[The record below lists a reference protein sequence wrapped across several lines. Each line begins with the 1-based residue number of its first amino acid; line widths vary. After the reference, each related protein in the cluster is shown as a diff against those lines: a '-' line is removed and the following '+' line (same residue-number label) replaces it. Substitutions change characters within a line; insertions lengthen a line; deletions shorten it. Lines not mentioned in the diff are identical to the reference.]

1 MIKYY
6 FIYLLVILSISK
18 GGNLLDSLHGNYCF
32 PDCKKFNSIFIL
44 SPDNTFNFRTTLYG
58 GNARWGSW
66 EFLDDDKIKLK
77 TMKIFSEKSYQM
89 PPEEIIYIT
98 PGKEL
103 KIGEN
108 LYVKNT
114 ELAKLERD
122 R

>member
-1 MIKYY
+1 MIKHC
-6 FIYLLVILSISK
+6 FIYSLVILSISK
-18 GGNLLDSLHGNYCF
+18 GENLLDSLHGNYCF

-44 SPDNTFNFRTTLYG
+44 SSDNTFNFRTTLYG
-58 GNARWGSW
+58 GNARWGLW
-66 EFLDDDKIKLK
+66 ELIEDDKIKLK

-98 PGKEL
+98 SGKEL

-114 ELAKLERD
+114 ELVKLERH

>member
-1 MIKYY
+1 MIKHY
-6 FIYLLVILSISK
+6 FIYLLVISSISK

-32 PDCKKFNSIFIL
+32 PDCKKFNSIFTL

-66 EFLDDDKIKLK
+66 ELLGDDNIKLK

-114 ELAKLERD
+114 ELVKLERY

>member
-66 EFLDDDKIKLK
+66 ELLGDDKIKLK

-114 ELAKLERD
+114 ELVKLERY

>member
-66 EFLDDDKIKLK
+66 ELLGDDKIKLK

-114 ELAKLERD
+114 ELAKLERH

>member
-1 MIKYY
+1 MIKHY

-44 SPDNTFNFRTTLYG
+44 SSDNTFNFRTTLYG

-66 EFLDDDKIKLK
+66 EFLDNDKIKLK
-77 TMKIFSEKSYQM
+77 TMKISSKKSYQM

-103 KIGEN
+103 QIGEN

-114 ELAKLERD
+114 EPVK
-122 R
+122 

>member
-1 MIKYY
+1 MIKHY

-66 EFLDDDKIKLK
+66 ELLGDDKIKLK

-114 ELAKLERD
+114 ELVKLERH

>member
-32 PDCKKFNSIFIL
+32 PNCKKFNSIFIL

-114 ELAKLERD
+114 ELVKLEGHP
-122 R
+122 

>member
-1 MIKYY
+1 MIKHY
-6 FIYLLVILSISK
+6 FIYLLVISSISK

-66 EFLDDDKIKLK
+66 ELLGDDKIKLK

-114 ELAKLERD
+114 EPVKLERY

>member
-1 MIKYY
+1 MIKHC
-6 FIYLLVILSISK
+6 FIYSLVILSISK
-18 GGNLLDSLHGNYCF
+18 GENLLGSLHGNYCF

-44 SPDNTFNFRTTLYG
+44 SSDNTFNFRTTLYG

-66 EFLDDDKIKLK
+66 ELIEDDKIKLK

-89 PPEEIIYIT
+89 PPEQIIYIT

-114 ELAKLERD
+114 ELVKLERH

>member
-1 MIKYY
+1 MIKHYS
-6 FIYLLVILSISK
+6 IYLLVILSTPK
-18 GGNLLDSLHGNYCF
+18 GGNLLDSLHGNYCY

-66 EFLDDDKIKLK
+66 ELLGKNKIKLK
-77 TMKIFSEKSYQM
+77 TMKISSKKSYQI

-98 PGKEL
+98 SAKEL
-103 KIGEN
+103 KIGKH
-108 LYVKNT
+108 LYVRNT
-114 ELAKLERD
+114 EPLKLERY

>member
-18 GGNLLDSLHGNYCF
+18 GGDLLDSLHGNYCF

-66 EFLDDDKIKLK
+66 ELLGDDKIKLK

-114 ELAKLERD
+114 ELAKLERH

>member
-1 MIKYY
+1 MIKHY

-66 EFLDDDKIKLK
+66 KLIDEDKIKLK
-77 TMKIFSEKSYQM
+77 TMKISSKKSYQM

-114 ELAKLERD
+114 EPVKLERY

>member
-6 FIYLLVILSISK
+6 LIYLLVILSISK

-32 PDCKKFNSIFIL
+32 PNCKKFNSIFIL

-114 ELAKLERD
+114 ELAKLERH

>member
-6 FIYLLVILSISK
+6 LIYLLVILSISK

-114 ELAKLERD
+114 ELVKLERY

>member
-1 MIKYY
+1 MIKHY
-6 FIYLLVILSISK
+6 FIYLLVISSISK

-66 EFLDDDKIKLK
+66 ELLGDDKIKLK

-114 ELAKLERD
+114 ELVKLERHP
-122 R
+122 

>member
-1 MIKYY
+1 
-6 FIYLLVILSISK
+6 
-18 GGNLLDSLHGNYCF
+18 
-32 PDCKKFNSIFIL
+32 
-44 SPDNTFNFRTTLYG
+44 
-58 GNARWGSW
+58 
-66 EFLDDDKIKLK
+66 
-77 TMKIFSEKSYQM
+77 MKISSKKSYQM

-114 ELAKLERD
+114 EPVKLERY

>member
-6 FIYLLVILSISK
+6 LIYLLVILFISK

-66 EFLDDDKIKLK
+66 ELLGDDKIKLK

-114 ELAKLERD
+114 ELVKLERH

>member
-1 MIKYY
+1 MIKHYL
-6 FIYLLVILSISK
+6 IYLLVILSTSK

-66 EFLDDDKIKLK
+66 EFLDENRIKLK
-77 TMKIFSEKSYQM
+77 TMRISSKKSYQM

-114 ELAKLERD
+114 ESVKLERY

>member
-32 PDCKKFNSIFIL
+32 PNCKKFNSIFIL

-114 ELAKLERD
+114 ELAKLERH

>member
-1 MIKYY
+1 MIKHC
-6 FIYLLVILSISK
+6 FIYSLVILSISK
-18 GGNLLDSLHGNYCF
+18 GENLLDSLHGNYCF

-66 EFLDDDKIKLK
+66 ELLGDDKIKLK

-103 KIGEN
+103 KIGEK
-108 LYVKNT
+108 LYDKNT
-114 ELAKLERD
+114 DHVKLERY

>member
-6 FIYLLVILSISK
+6 LIYLLVILSISK

-32 PDCKKFNSIFIL
+32 PNCKKFNSIFIL

-114 ELAKLERD
+114 ELVKLERY

>member
-1 MIKYY
+1 MIKHY
-6 FIYLLVILSISK
+6 FIYLLVISSISK

-114 ELAKLERD
+114 ELVKLERY

>member
-1 MIKYY
+1 MIKHY
-6 FIYLLVILSISK
+6 FIYLLVISSISK

-66 EFLDDDKIKLK
+66 ELLGDDKIKLK

-114 ELAKLERD
+114 ELVKLERH

>member
-32 PDCKKFNSIFIL
+32 PDCKKFNSIFTL

-114 ELAKLERD
+114 ELAKLERH

>member
-1 MIKYY
+1 MIKHC
-6 FIYLLVILSISK
+6 FIYSLVILSISK
-18 GGNLLDSLHGNYCF
+18 GENLLDSLHGNYCF

-44 SPDNTFNFRTTLYG
+44 SSDNTFNFRTTLYG

-66 EFLDDDKIKLK
+66 ELIEDDKIKLN

-114 ELAKLERD
+114 ELVKLERH

>member
-32 PDCKKFNSIFIL
+32 PDCKKFNSIFTL

-114 ELAKLERD
+114 ELVKLERY

>member
-1 MIKYY
+1 MIKHYLIY
-6 FIYLLVILSISK
+6 FLVILSISK

-58 GNARWGSW
+58 GNARWGLW
-66 EFLDDDKIKLK
+66 ELLDENKIILK
-77 TMKIFSEKSYQM
+77 TMKISSKKSYQM

-114 ELAKLERD
+114 ESVKIERY

>member
-1 MIKYY
+1 MIKHC
-6 FIYLLVILSISK
+6 FIYSLVILSISK
-18 GGNLLDSLHGNYCF
+18 GENLLDSLHGNYCF

-44 SPDNTFNFRTTLYG
+44 SSDNIFNFRTTLYG

-66 EFLDDDKIKLK
+66 ELLEDDKIKLK

-114 ELAKLERD
+114 ELAKLERH

>member
-114 ELAKLERD
+114 ELVKLERY

>member
-1 MIKYY
+1 MIKHYLIY
-6 FIYLLVILSISK
+6 FLVILSISK
-18 GGNLLDSLHGNYCF
+18 GDNLLDSLHGNYCF

-66 EFLDDDKIKLK
+66 EFLDNDKIKLK
-77 TMKIFSEKSYQM
+77 TMKISSKKSYQM

-103 KIGEN
+103 QIGEN

-114 ELAKLERD
+114 EPVKLERY

>member
-6 FIYLLVILSISK
+6 LIYLLVILSILNAD
-18 GGNLLDSLHGNYCF
+18 NLLDNLHGNYCF

-44 SPDNTFNFRTTLYG
+44 NPDNTFNFRTTLYG

-66 EFLDDDKIKLK
+66 ELLEDDKIKLK
-77 TMKIFSEKSYQM
+77 TMKISSEKSYQM
-89 PPEEIIYIT
+89 PPEEIIFIT

-108 LYVKNT
+108 LYVKNR
-114 ELAKLERD
+114 ELVKLERH

>member
-1 MIKYY
+1 MIKHY
-6 FIYLLVILSISK
+6 FIYLLVISSISK

-66 EFLDDDKIKLK
+66 ELLGDDKIKLK

-114 ELAKLERD
+114 ELAKLERH

>member
-1 MIKYY
+1 MIKHC
-6 FIYLLVILSISK
+6 FIYSLVILSISK
-18 GGNLLDSLHGNYCF
+18 GENLLDSLHGNYCF

-44 SPDNTFNFRTTLYG
+44 SSDNTFNFRTTLYG

-66 EFLDDDKIKLK
+66 ELIEDDKIKLK

-89 PPEEIIYIT
+89 PPDEIIYIT

-108 LYVKNT
+108 LHVKNT
-114 ELAKLERD
+114 ELVKLERH

>member
-1 MIKYY
+1 MIKHY
-6 FIYLLVILSISK
+6 FIYLLVISSISK

-66 EFLDDDKIKLK
+66 ELLGDDKIKLK

-114 ELAKLERD
+114 ELVKLERY

>member
-66 EFLDDDKIKLK
+66 ELLEDDKIKLK

-114 ELAKLERD
+114 ELAKLERH

>member
-1 MIKYY
+1 MIKHY
-6 FIYLLVILSISK
+6 FIYLLVILSTSK
-18 GGNLLDSLHGNYCF
+18 GSNLLDSLHGNYCF
-32 PDCKKFNSIFIL
+32 PDCKEFNSIFIL

-66 EFLDDDKIKLK
+66 KLIDEDKIKLK
-77 TMKIFSEKSYQM
+77 TMKISSKKSYQM

-98 PGKEL
+98 TGKEL

-114 ELAKLERD
+114 EPVKLERY

>member
-1 MIKYY
+1 MIKHY

-18 GGNLLDSLHGNYCF
+18 GGNLLDSLHRNYCF

-66 EFLDDDKIKLK
+66 ELLDDDKIKLK